1 MLKNPQEELD
11 KLVTQCL
18 ELYCLVKCKAPNYTT
33 TYSNTFLED
42 FLNYVAT
49 ITMNKHGNVENI
61 PRERDDGQR
70 YTDISFDEF
79 AEALQKASGL
89 DLKNVLD
96 KTEDELY
103 DKLAED
109 DEEYRLFQRSKRKL
123 N

>member
-42 FLNYVAT
+42 FLNYVAN
-49 ITMNKHGNVENI
+49 ITMNKHGAVEDI
-61 PRERDDGQR
+61 PREKDDGQR

-79 AEALQKASGL
+79 AKALQKASGL
-89 DLKNVLD
+89 DLQAALD
-96 KTEDELY
+96 SAEDEHY

>member
-1 MLKNPQEELD
+1 MLKNPHEELD
-11 KLVTQCL
+11 SLITQCL
-18 ELYCLVKCKAPNYTT
+18 ELYCLIKCKAPNYTT

-42 FLNYVAT
+42 FLNHVAT
-49 ITMNKHGNVENI
+49 ITMNKHGDIDKV
-61 PRERDDGQR
+61 PRETEDGQR

-89 DLKNVLD
+89 DLKGALD
-96 KTEDELY
+96 TAENEHY

>member
-33 TYSNTFLED
+33 TYSHRFLED
-42 FLNYVAT
+42 FLNYVAN
-49 ITMNKHGNVENI
+49 ITMNKHGDNKVVS
-61 PRERDDGQR
+61 DSQR

-89 DLKNVLD
+89 DLQAALD
-96 KTEDELY
+96 KAEDEHY
-103 DKLAED
+103 DKLAEE
-109 DEEYRLFQRSKRKL
+109 DEEYRLFQQSKRKP